1 VTGPTQRSLGVTEF
15 LGVQPGPRGMP
26 KMDTE
31 RAIDSAE
38 ILLRRWAVRVDDVA
52 PWRLDVL
59 LPLEDLRPAAQIL
72 CGTEWGQL
80 TSITVL
86 QLAERERQLELI
98 YDFRQDQAL
107 VCLKVR
113 LQSLTQSVPSL
124 SKICPCA
131 QPFED
136 SFRAQYG
143 ITFA

>member
-1 VTGPTQRSLGVTEF
+1 
-15 LGVQPGPRGMP
+15 
-26 KMDTE
+26 MDTE

-38 ILLRRWAVRVDDVA
+38 ILLRQWAVQVDDVA

-59 LPLEDLRPAAQIL
+59 LPLKDLRPAARIL

-86 QLAERERQLELI
+86 QLGERERQFELI

-107 VCLKVR
+107 VCLKVC
-113 LQSLTQSVPSL
+113 LKSLHQSAPSL
-124 SKICPCA
+124 SDICPCA
-131 QPFED
+131 KPFEE

-143 ITFA
+143 ITFV